1 MPLFKQVGEKAFA
14 KWGLYNTAHL
24 QGFQSVW
31 NLLQAIQLAQSFDP
45 AVVKDKWEKTDTMET
60 VFGTGQMCGLKTF
73 GIRHVLAQKA
83 PIQVIENA
91 KMKYGGLMDMYLP

>member
-1 MPLFKQVGEKAFA
+1 
-14 KWGLYNTAHL
+14 
-24 QGFQSVW
+24 
-31 NLLQAIQLAQSFDP
+31 LQAIQLAQSFDP